1 MEATISSNGSSVLI
15 RVEREFAVEMVA
27 ETKVCVVVDPNGSD
41 DDGKDIEFGLGD
53 DGDFEDLDS
62 DLLEDDL

>member
-1 MEATISSNGSSVLI
+1 
-15 RVEREFAVEMVA
+15 MVA
-27 ETKVCVVVDPNGSD
+27 ETKVYVLVDPNAYD
-41 DDGKDIEFGLGD
+41 DDGKDHDYGLAD